1 MYFAHKQGFQAEIL
15 RLGLMAPPS
24 SSQPHARIVCR
35 GENRRGE
42 ELDDMDHG
50 LGIMIKI
57 KVTDISTMRVE
68 MIELYSG
75 DTVGVLKRRIEARG
89 MGLAVDQR
97 LAFAG
102 RVLGNDEQTLGDAGI
117 EGMCAVI
124 LALKRFC
131 DPVPTLF
138 CSNQISTQGG
148 MKKEFSAQATNIHKP
163 TSPTTS

>member
-1 MYFAHKQGFQAEIL
+1 ME
-15 RLGLMAPPS
+15 
-24 SSQPHARIVCR
+24 
-35 GENRRGE
+35 
-42 ELDDMDHG
+42 DHG
-50 LGIMIKI
+50 LGMMIRI

-68 MIELYSG
+68 IIELYSG

-131 DPVPTLF
+131 DPVPTFF
-138 CSNQISTQGG
+138 CSNQ
-148 MKKEFSAQATNIHKP
+148 
-163 TSPTTS
+163 TSMQDGE